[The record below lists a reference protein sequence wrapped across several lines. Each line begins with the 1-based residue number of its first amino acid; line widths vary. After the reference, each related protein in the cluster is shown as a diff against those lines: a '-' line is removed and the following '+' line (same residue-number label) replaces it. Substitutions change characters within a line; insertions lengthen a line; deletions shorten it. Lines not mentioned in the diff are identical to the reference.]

1 MALFITFGTSLI
13 QKVGMVEV
21 IRSVCMRQR
30 SVWFILAVDVRR
42 TNCGFPF
49 TPLLMSVIALVGI
62 DSQRLS
68 SKLSCFLFLLVAVT
82 YFGKKLREIRALLV
96 FF

>member
-21 IRSVCMRQR
+21 IRSFADAKGRCGLLWL
-30 SVWFILAVDVRR
+30 SVLSLPTAAF
-42 TNCGFPF
+42 FS
-49 TPLLMSVIALVGI
+49 PLLMSVIGLVGI

-68 SKLSCFLFLLVAVT
+68 TKCFCFLGLLAVVT
-82 YFGKKLREIRALLV
+82 YFARKE
-96 FF
+96 